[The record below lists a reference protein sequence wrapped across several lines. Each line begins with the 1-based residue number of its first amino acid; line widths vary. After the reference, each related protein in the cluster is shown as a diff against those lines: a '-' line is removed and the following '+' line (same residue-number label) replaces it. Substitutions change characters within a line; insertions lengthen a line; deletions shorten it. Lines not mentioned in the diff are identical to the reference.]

1 MATGVLDLLMKKW
14 FNKLAHVTIG
24 AWVAGGVNDPCFR
37 HGAYAV
43 GAAFLAYQVVEAWR
57 KGDMGYGEL
66 KEFGIGMALPLIW
79 GRPKGWLH
87 DT

>member
-24 AWVAGGVNDPCFR
+24 AWVAGGVNDPRFR

-57 KGDMGYGEL
+57 SGVFVL
-66 KEFGIGMALPLIW
+66 INAVLGMMVGLALAARL
-79 GRPKGWLH
+79 GR
-87 DT
+87 TEVRT

>member
-1 MATGVLDLLMKKW
+1 MATGVLDLLRKKW
-14 FNKLAHVTIG
+14 FN
-24 AWVAGGVNDPCFR
+24 NDPRFR

-57 KGDMGYGEL
+57 KGDSGYGKL
-66 KEFGIGMALPLIW
+66 REFGIGMALPLIW
-79 GRPKGWLH
+79 GQLKGWLH

>member
-1 MATGVLDLLMKKW
+1 M
-14 FNKLAHVTIG
+14 
-24 AWVAGGVNDPCFR
+24 
-37 HGAYAV
+37 

-57 KGDMGYGEL
+57 KGDSGYGEL

-79 GRPKGWLH
+79 GQLKGWLH